1 MKLASMNSPSLFFP
15 FVKIRLVF
23 NFCRCTPPLKFL
35 MANFSRITVFTSE
48 NTFVWEYDKS
58 KNLLIGPHKVLL
70 VCSGCPCQT
79 GNFSY
84 VYNGQKYENFSVK
97 ILILKFLSTSQRD
110 KKITL
115 NYFHMK
121 ISNNQITKLI
131 ISMQNYTLHVHFYLG
146 CINHTFCTSICIYLL
161 VRACQG
167 HIQGACIKIQ
177 SAEQSVQS

>member
-1 MKLASMNSPSLFFP
+1 MKLASINSPSLFFP

-84 VYNGQKYENFSVK
+84 VYNQEYIIRGECLTPVWSIKNERVK
-97 ILILKFLSTSQRD
+97 SFR
-110 KKITL
+110 
-115 NYFHMK
+115 
-121 ISNNQITKLI
+121 
-131 ISMQNYTLHVHFYLG
+131 
-146 CINHTFCTSICIYLL
+146 LL
-161 VRACQG
+161 
-167 HIQGACIKIQ
+167 
-177 SAEQSVQS
+177 